1 MRLAIDKRV
10 LPLQMF
16 DELAAQIIANI
27 AVIFLYA
34 NPEEILRADIF
45 VDASEIF
52 TLYFGFVFLAPIEP
66 AVLIL
71 MIVSV
76 ILA

>member
-1 MRLAIDKRV
+1 
-10 LPLQMF
+10 MF

-27 AVIFLYA
+27 AVIFVA
-34 NPEEILRADIF
+34 APIPEEILRADIF

-52 TLYFGFVFLAPIEP
+52 TLYFGFVSLPIEP

>member
-1 MRLAIDKRV
+1 MQI
-10 LPLQMF
+10 F

-27 AVIFLYA
+27 AVIFVA
-34 NPEEILRADIF
+34 APIPEEILRADIF

-66 AVLIL
+66 SVLIL

>member
-1 MRLAIDKRV
+1 
-10 LPLQMF
+10 MF

-27 AVIFLYA
+27 AVIFVA
-34 NPEEILRADIF
+34 APIPEEILRADIF
-45 VDASEIF
+45 VDAAEIF

>member
-1 MRLAIDKRV
+1 
-10 LPLQMF
+10 MF

-27 AVIFLYA
+27 AVIFVA
-34 NPEEILRADIF
+34 APIPEEILRADIF

-52 TLYFGFVFLAPIEP
+52 TLYFGFVFLTNRANR
-66 AVLIL
+66 LIL

>member
-1 MRLAIDKRV
+1 
-10 LPLQMF
+10 MF

-27 AVIFLYA
+27 AVIFVA
-34 NPEEILRADIF
+34 APIPEILRADIF

>member
-1 MRLAIDKRV
+1 M
-10 LPLQMF
+10 PLQMF

-27 AVIFLYA
+27 AVIFVA
-34 NPEEILRADIF
+34 APIPEEILRADIF

>member
-1 MRLAIDKRV
+1 
-10 LPLQMF
+10 MF

-27 AVIFLYA
+27 AVIFVA
-34 NPEEILRADIF
+34 APIPEEILRADIF

-66 AVLIL
+66 AV
-71 MIVSV
+71 
-76 ILA
+76 